1 MGEVGALSEH
11 RSTAELLA
19 GVDEIRTSPHD
30 AGTLE
35 LIVVRPALGERVIVE
50 QVHLDLVDGVI
61 GDGWRAR
68 GSSRRPD
75 GTPDPDAQVTLVNA
89 RAAALIAG
97 PTERWP
103 LAGDQLYVDLL
114 LGGDEVGPGT
124 RLAVGTAVVE
134 ITAEPHLGCGKFS
147 RRFGVD
153 ALKFV
158 NSAVG
163 RELNLRGVN
172 ARVVCAG
179 IVRPGDRVAVTG
191 SAGPR
196 SHAR

>member
-1 MGEVGALSEH
+1 MTHQLSL
-11 RSTAELLA
+11 AELNSGL
-19 GVDEIRTSPHD
+19 DEIRHSPLRE
-30 AGTLE
+30 G
-35 LIVVRPALGERVIVE
+35 VVRLVVARPAEDEREVLE
-50 QVHLDLVDGVI
+50 EGRLDPLEGLA
-61 GDGWRAR
+61 GDNWAVR
-68 GSSRRPD
+68 GSGFTPD
-75 GTPDPDAQVTLVNA
+75 GGANPDRQLTLMNA
-89 RAAALIAG
+89 RVAQLVAG
-97 PTERWP
+97 SRERWP

-158 NSAVG
+158 NSAAG

-172 ARVVCAG
+172 ARVVRAG
-179 IVRPGDRVAVTG
+179 VVRPGDRVAVTG